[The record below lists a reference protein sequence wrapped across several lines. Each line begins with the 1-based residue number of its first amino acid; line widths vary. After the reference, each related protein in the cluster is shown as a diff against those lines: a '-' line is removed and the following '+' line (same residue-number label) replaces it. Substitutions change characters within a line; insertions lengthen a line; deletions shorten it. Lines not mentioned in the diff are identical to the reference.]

1 MCEFNRFFIC
11 EVHPGAIEF
20 FFLGGEGV
28 GTHFAQGNFSLFF
41 SVCLPRKWMKKNIML
56 MWKFGGLCL
65 YICLWFQKEQ
75 QFYPRKKIQ
84 GKLKRNKYKTRIKTL
99 NCLLLKSRSLIVA
112 FYWNKYVLVVN
123 LVVSVECGI
132 LDTNKKK
139 TWEGYHRMPHKDSGF
154 DSFLGL

>member
-11 EVHPGAIEF
+11 EVHCGASEF
-20 FFLGGEGV
+20 G
-28 GTHFAQGNFSLFF
+28 GTHFAQGNFSL
-41 SVCLPRKWMKKNIML
+41 CLFTEKMNEKNIMF

-65 YICLWFQKEQ
+65 YICLWFQKGQ

-84 GKLKRNKYKTRIKTL
+84 GKLKRNKYKSRIKTL

-132 LDTNKKK
+132 LGTRIPIKK

>member
-11 EVHPGAIEF
+11 EVHCGASEF
-20 FFLGGEGV
+20 G
-28 GTHFAQGNFSLFF
+28 GTHFAQGNFSL
-41 SVCLPRKWMKKNIML
+41 CLFTEKMNEKNIML

-112 FYWNKYVLVVN
+112 FYWNKFVLVGAPLSRKCSIICV
-123 LVVSVECGI
+123 I
-132 LDTNKKK
+132 TN
-139 TWEGYHRMPHKDSGF
+139 S
-154 DSFLGL
+154 S